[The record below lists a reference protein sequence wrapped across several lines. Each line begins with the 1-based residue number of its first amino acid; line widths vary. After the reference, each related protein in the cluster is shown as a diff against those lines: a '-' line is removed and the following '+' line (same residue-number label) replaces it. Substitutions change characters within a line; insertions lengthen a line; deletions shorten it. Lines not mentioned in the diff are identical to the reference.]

1 MTINKK
7 SNRIKIA
14 AIRIFGDNVE
24 TVTID
29 FLDGLNLIG
38 GASDTGKTYL
48 YQLIDS
54 LLGKRDLPKEIDEA
68 QGYTQGVLE
77 LVVGTKKFSFLR
89 DLQNGKSYF
98 FDKKIKGIVN
108 LSDIDALNSKHNS
121 DNSKKKS
128 ISNHLLDFMECSYT
142 KVRKNSK
149 GKLSAFSFRHFAHEC
164 MINEDIIYTSEP
176 YFMAGQGNPV
186 ATSNKEAYLTSL
198 SGIDDSL
205 LIKFDKA
212 LSSEKIS
219 GQISEIER
227 QLKQYRNSLDTNK
240 KYDDRGFEEIND
252 EIKQCKSVI
261 ADYRSNISEYEKKR
275 NDIVEQ
281 YRAISQE
288 VTYAKEISTR
298 ISLLK
303 ENYESDLKRIEF
315 IDQASYYLEQCETFP
330 CPICGQITTTNNK
343 KVEDVVMLEQNKIH
357 AKLDGLKDAL
367 NEARKEV
374 NEKEEK
380 KKELE
385 THIARINNTIEKEVQ
400 PVLSKAIS
408 ELEILI
414 SKRNEFS
421 GLKFLEKQ
429 IYDLEERQNVLKEE
443 KKEENLSE
451 VSNTKLKINS
461 IDFDRLCKIVESL
474 LDEWGL
480 FRDSSVEIDSKN
492 YDLIIN
498 GKKKSSFGKGFKA
511 LINSAYAISIF
522 LYAHEKNL
530 PYPGFLVI
538 DSPLIVFSPK
548 FKDDIDVSMEV
559 PDLFYQSIAKRFKKH
574 QIIIFENKLP
584 SENIIEIPKFIKFTR
599 NHDIGRY
606 GLFPINN

>member
-421 GLKFLEKQ
+421 GL
-429 IYDLEERQNVLKEE
+429 
-443 KKEENLSE
+443 
-451 VSNTKLKINS
+451 
-461 IDFDRLCKIVESL
+461 
-474 LDEWGL
+474 
-480 FRDSSVEIDSKN
+480 
-492 YDLIIN
+492 
-498 GKKKSSFGKGFKA
+498 
-511 LINSAYAISIF
+511 
-522 LYAHEKNL
+522 
-530 PYPGFLVI
+530 
-538 DSPLIVFSPK
+538 
-548 FKDDIDVSMEV
+548 
-559 PDLFYQSIAKRFKKH
+559 
-574 QIIIFENKLP
+574 
-584 SENIIEIPKFIKFTR
+584 
-599 NHDIGRY
+599 
-606 GLFPINN
+606 